1 MSVLYPL
8 LIAVLILLAP
18 GLRGNPVILGM
29 SMLIFLGLA
38 YGKWVDIRSKQ
49 VMANTGHARG
59 MAHSRRASSR

>member
-18 GLRGNPVILGM
+18 SLRGNPVVLSM

-49 VMANTGHARG
+49 GMANLGHARG
-59 MAHSRRASSR
+59 